1 MIFFGVLPLIIIGLA
16 PILLIKW
23 GWELSTSKDISL
35 AKLIREKFIYR
46 IGIVRNCWYWSLIE
60 QVRNYIIIIVGVFGE
75 RTSILNS

>member
-1 MIFFGVLPLIIIGLA
+1 MVFFGVLPLIIIGLI

-23 GWELSTSKDISL
+23 GRKLSTSNDSSL
-35 AKLIREKFIYR
+35 AKLIREEFIYR